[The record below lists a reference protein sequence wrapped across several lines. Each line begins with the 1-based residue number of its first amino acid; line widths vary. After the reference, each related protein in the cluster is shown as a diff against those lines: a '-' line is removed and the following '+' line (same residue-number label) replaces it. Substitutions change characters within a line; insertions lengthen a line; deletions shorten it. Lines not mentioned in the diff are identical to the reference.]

1 SQDNVGAI
9 DYALAAGVL
18 VVGASG
24 NEGQGTVDFPAS
36 VLQPANGTASGGI
49 AVGASDAAGNR
60 AGFSNWG
67 SQLSLVAPGSFDA
80 RCNVGILGA
89 IPQIAADFDNRQS
102 CDAVY
107 VDRDGSR
114 YAYASG
120 TSFAAPAVAGIAAL
134 VWAAAPGLTNVQV
147 ASVLEQTATRPPAN
161 GWSSTVGWGVVNAQA
176 AVESVLGRR
185 AVDTLSF
192 SRLRVAGVRTPGADL
207 TATVRATWSDAAPV
221 VTGATPTCRL
231 AVGGKALPSRAA
243 LSAGLVSCAFTLP
256 PRSP

>member
-1 SQDNVGAI
+1 MSRQTFDLHI
-9 DYALAAGVL
+9 WL
-18 VVGASG
+18 
-24 NEGQGTVDFPAS
+24 
-36 VLQPANGTASGGI
+36 
-49 AVGASDAAGNR
+49 R
-60 AGFSNWG
+60 R
-67 SQLSLVAPGSFDA
+67 DA

-192 SRLRVAGVRTPGADL
+192 SRLRVAGVRTPGAAL
-207 TATVRATWSDAAPV
+207 TATVRATWGDATPV
-221 VTGATPTCRL
+221 VTGATPMCRL
-231 AVGGKALPSRAA
+231 AVGGSTEGAEMACGHAVAPELGAHGRDLDIRGRPLRRPE
-243 LSAGLVSCAFTLP
+243 VP
-256 PRSP
+256 